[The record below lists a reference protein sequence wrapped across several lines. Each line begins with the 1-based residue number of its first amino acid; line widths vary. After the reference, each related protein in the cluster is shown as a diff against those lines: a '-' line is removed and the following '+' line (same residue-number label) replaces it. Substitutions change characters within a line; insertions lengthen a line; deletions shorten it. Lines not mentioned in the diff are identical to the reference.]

1 MRSTKITCDIC
12 GKERGAYSTPYGGKY
27 RAVYRFKRRN
37 LFCFINGKD
46 DIEKYD
52 ICDEC
57 LSKFSKFVKQE
68 NESYVEANKLCNSER
83 S

>member
-1 MRSTKITCDIC
+1 MRFINRTCDIC
-12 GKERGAYSTPYGGKY
+12 GNTLFNKYGN
-27 RAVYRFKRRN
+27 RNDIHIYRFKRVDY
-37 LFCFINGKD
+37 CVCISGKNM
-46 DIEKYD
+46 ITRMD

-68 NESYVEANKLCNSER
+68 NESYVEANKLYNSER